1 VHGINRSLVAA
12 EKKTFFYL
20 IVGDDY
26 IMKALCKRAV
36 VIVIVMHWRKLI
48 AAIETQLVFCD
59 NSVM

>member
-1 VHGINRSLVAA
+1 VAA